1 MLWQIEIILLK
12 TEIFWRNANRSKLN
26 FPLYIAKRYLRTN
39 SKNNAINIIN
49 RIASMGII
57 VGAMALFVVLSVFSG
72 LKVFS
77 LSFSND
83 IDPDL
88 KISSTLGKSFFITPD
103 QEVKI
108 KKINGV
114 ASYSKII
121 EERVLFTFDDKQ
133 EVTYL
138 KGVDANFSKVND
150 IKKILYSGQWVEA
163 DTYQVVVG
171 YGLAQKFSMGLLDY
185 NKQLQVLVPKPG
197 KGNIENADQAF
208 NKSEVVPVGIYAIS
222 EDLDSK
228 YVFANLGLAQ
238 ELLEYQSNQV
248 SGIEIKEKT
257 GADENAIIDQLQV
270 IFKNKITV
278 KNRAQLNESL
288 YKMLNTE
295 NIVVYLIFTLVIV
308 VALFNLIGALIMM
321 ILDKKGNLKTLYNLG
336 IEITDLRKI
345 FLLQGTLLSVIG
357 GFVGLAIGI
366 VIVVLQQRFELIML
380 TPTLPYPVVFSIE
393 NVLIVL
399 ATIVTLGFIASLIAS
414 SRVSKKLLE

>member
-1 MLWQIEIILLK
+1 
-12 TEIFWRNANRSKLN
+12 LN
-26 FPLYIAKRYLRTN
+26 FPLYIAKRYIRSN

-49 RIASMGII
+49 RIASLGII
-57 VGAMALFVVLSVFSG
+57 VGALALFVVLSVFSG

-83 IDPDL
+83 FDPDL
-88 KISSTLGKSFFITPD
+88 KISSTLGKSFLVSAD
-103 QEVKI
+103 QEDQI
-108 KKINGV
+108 KKIGQL
-114 ASYSKII
+114 ASYTKII
-121 EERVLFTFDDKQ
+121 EERVLFTFNGKQ

-138 KGVDANFSKVND
+138 KGVNADFNNVNT
-150 IKKILYSGQWVEA
+150 IENKLFNGQWLKP

-171 YGLAQKFSMGLLDY
+171 YGLSQKFSMGLLDF
-185 NKQLQVLVPKPG
+185 NNQLEVLVPKPG
-197 KGNIENADQAF
+197 KGSIDNPDQAF
-208 NKSEVVPVGIYAIS
+208 NKTDVIPVGIYSIS

-228 YVFANLGLAQ
+228 FVFADLGLAQ
-238 ELLEYQSNQV
+238 ELLEYKTNQI
-248 SGIEIKEKT
+248 SGIEIKIEKD
-257 GADENAIIDQLQV
+257 ADETAIIDRLKT
-270 IFKNKITV
+270 IFNNKITI

-336 IEITDLRKI
+336 TEIKDLQKI
-345 FLLQGTLLSVIG
+345 FLLQGTLLSVFGGIIG
-357 GFVGLAIGI
+357 LTIGI
-366 VIVVLQQRFELIML
+366 IIVLLQEYFQLIMI
-380 TPTLPYPVVFSIE
+380 TPTLPYPVLFSLE

-399 ATIVTLGFIASLIAS
+399 GTIISLGFIASFIAS